1 MFHIF
6 IFILSY
12 SVVYYAVQ
20 GGSAILILWIEHD
33 YGIMMLRSCDTVN
46 CLEF

>member
-12 SVVYYAVQ
+12 DVVYYAVQ
-20 GGSAILILWIEHD
+20 GGSVILILWIEHD
-33 YGIMMLRSCDTVN
+33 HGIMMLHSCDAVT